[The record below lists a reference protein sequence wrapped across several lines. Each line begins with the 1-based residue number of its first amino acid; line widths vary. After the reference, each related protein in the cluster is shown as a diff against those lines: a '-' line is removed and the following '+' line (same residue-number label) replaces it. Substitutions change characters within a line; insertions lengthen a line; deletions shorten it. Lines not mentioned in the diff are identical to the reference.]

1 MSTYLQSLLIVL
13 LASALTACNYCKKLP
28 AVPAVLFEVTGT
40 VEQRVLYLEDQAPS
54 KITLKI
60 TPKSKLAHKG
70 AFSLAD
76 WSLPAGLQGVL
87 LDKDGAVLDKK
98 TRLKCGENVLFY
110 KPLTAGHHVLKL
122 HITDQYRE
130 HAQEVALAPI
140 QVAQEQELPFALSL
154 EPARQSL
161 FRHEQLQL
169 TLSIASEI
177 AQAQKVAYTLED
189 LALTNGR
196 LTLAESGVALGQ
208 GASLAFGSQELVF
221 TYTGDTEQEGA
232 VEQAA
237 VTSTIKLI
245 VRNAKGDLRAITI
258 ELVVQPV
265 TFSIAAWLREPTHD
279 ELEQVGDKDVV
290 TVVELMLLDVAEEL
304 YEETFE
310 LKAWSLPQEV
320 TGVLKNDKQEPLT
333 TFLLNGKE
341 KHQLFLCLGKG
352 AVVLGSDPKMIL
364 SIEGPGE
371 TVKEGEVDLG
381 LAQRL
386 SLDNALKA
394 ACLLGTRA
402 NDKKPEHFQYE
413 ESSYPLKQGL
423 QVAEEYL
430 ADIQRTL
437 DNVATHCEV
446 ACMPTAMQERY
457 SSLLRRKEALEASRE
472 ALQKSYNIWSSIEG
486 HGGVQATVLKL
497 AKDSYLT
504 AREQEYFKVALG
516 KLDKNAKF
524 SDGYTALHH
533 AVAHGNEDAFSLLI
547 AEKAA
552 VNVTGPQGET
562 PLLLAVKGDNSQL
575 TSLLLE
581 AGGNPNIGMTGS
593 GGSNGVCLDQLG
605 WAPLHAAIL
614 TQNLRNVE
622 LLLAYGANPHQTFAA
637 LTSNTLARYNR
648 SPAHLALCPQF
659 KKSGIVHHKIYDALC
674 AAEHAW
680 K

>member
-40 VEQRVLYLEDQAPS
+40 VEQRVLYLEDQAPT
-54 KITLKI
+54 KVTLQI

-76 WSLPAGLQGVL
+76 WSLPAELQGVL

-130 HAQEVALAPI
+130 HTQEVALAPI
-140 QVAQEQELPFALSL
+140 QVAQEQELPFTLSL

-177 AQAQKVAYTLED
+177 AQAQQVAYTLED

-221 TYTGDTEQEGA
+221 TYTGEPEQEGA

-237 VTSTIKLI
+237 VTSTIKLT

-310 LKAWSLPQEV
+310 LKAWSLPEEV

-341 KHQLFLCLGKG
+341 KHKLFLCLSKG

-371 TVKEGEVDLG
+371 TVKEGEVALG

-402 NDKKPEHFQYE
+402 NDKKPEHFQYK
-413 ESSYPLKQGL
+413 ESSYQLNQGL
-423 QVAEEYL
+423 QVAREYL
-430 ADIQRTL
+430 ADIYRTIHS
-437 DNVATHCEV
+437 VEEHCDI
-446 ACMPTAMQERY
+446 ASMPDEMQQQYRA
-457 SSLLRRKEALEASRE
+457 LVHRKEELEKVRDELQEKSGNWKMIE
-472 ALQKSYNIWSSIEG
+472 AY
-486 HGGVQATVLKL
+486 GGLEDAVYIL
-497 AKDSYLT
+497 AQGSGLNSKM
-504 AREQEYFKVALG
+504 QQYFKFALD
-516 KLDKNAKF
+516 KLD
-524 SDGYTALHH
+524 S
-533 AVAHGNEDAFSLLI
+533 
-547 AEKAA
+547 
-552 VNVTGPQGET
+552 
-562 PLLLAVKGDNSQL
+562 
-575 TSLLLE
+575 
-581 AGGNPNIGMTGS
+581 
-593 GGSNGVCLDQLG
+593 
-605 WAPLHAAIL
+605 
-614 TQNLRNVE
+614 
-622 LLLAYGANPHQTFAA
+622 
-637 LTSNTLARYNR
+637 
-648 SPAHLALCPQF
+648 
-659 KKSGIVHHKIYDALC
+659 
-674 AAEHAW
+674 
-680 K
+680 